1 MYASRVLKL
10 HSKLPTQYVDPATR
24 LEVPDQPRPLDPKE
38 VLMRHITAHRPSPAM
53 VVAIIALLVGLG
65 GGAYAQT
72 LSSNSV
78 GSKQLKNNAVTT
90 KKIKNGAVNSN
101 KVKNGSLLSADFAAG
116 QIPAGPAGPRG
127 ATGERG
133 PTGATG
139 ATGPIGPRG
148 PAGATNVTVET
159 DPLAPRINSVAT
171 CPAGRVATGGGGSV
185 TDPTWYISASFP
197 VAPAVP
203 GGPPTQWSVEANDTG
218 PPAGPAQPATAYV
231 VCAAP

>member
-1 MYASRVLKL
+1 
-10 HSKLPTQYVDPATR
+10 
-24 LEVPDQPRPLDPKE
+24 
-38 VLMRHITAHRPSPAM
+38 MRHITSHRPSPAM
-53 VVAIIALLVGLG
+53 VVAFVALLLGLG
-65 GGAYAQT
+65 GGAYAQQ
-72 LSSNSV
+72 LSNNSV

-101 KVKNGSLLSADFAAG
+101 KVKNGSLVSGDFKAG

-159 DPLAPRINSVAT
+159 SAEEVNPVAT

-185 TDPTWYISASFP
+185 TDNTWYLYESFP
-197 VAPAVP
+197 VAPATP
-203 GGPPTQWSVEANDTG
+203 GGPPTAWAVNAADTG
-218 PPAGPAQPATAYV
+218 NPGTIMPSIAYV